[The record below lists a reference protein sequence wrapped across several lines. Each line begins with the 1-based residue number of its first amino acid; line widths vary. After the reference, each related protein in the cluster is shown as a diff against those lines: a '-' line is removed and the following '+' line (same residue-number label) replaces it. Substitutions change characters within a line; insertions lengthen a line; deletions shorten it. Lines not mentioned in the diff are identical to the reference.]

1 MKDVNLTE
9 KSILEFGFLMCCF
22 NYCHHTHVLVCCT
35 AFLGTYGF
43 KVIKDSLEPRTKKD
57 LKHECT
63 TSSGGGYY

>member
-1 MKDVNLTE
+1 
-9 KSILEFGFLMCCF
+9 MCCF

-35 AFLGTYGF
+35 AFLGTHGL

-63 TSSGGGYY
+63 TSFAGGYYQKAILISILIMQ